1 MSQKALERLLR
12 QDSLNIFKT
21 ISYQVDLEEG
31 IKLFYEIYENQRPPN
46 DEVDGMVEFL
56 LDRVNPHLGIMLKI
70 DFACNVFV
78 KSSMNEIRR
87 NEIILLFLKTQEYF
101 ASINNEEGLESL
113 SSIKNKFP
121 EIFAILDTEG
131 NA

>member
-78 KSSMNEIRR
+78 KSSINEIRR